1 MSTLTSDVNMK
12 THKKR
17 FISEKE
23 RMPFGD
29 LREESIL
36 LDTFDEICRDIETFR
51 ERLDDAI
58 NDARRFNDNL
68 LQLERDK
75 FDVITDVIRLYIK
88 HFG

>member
-1 MSTLTSDVNMK
+1 MK